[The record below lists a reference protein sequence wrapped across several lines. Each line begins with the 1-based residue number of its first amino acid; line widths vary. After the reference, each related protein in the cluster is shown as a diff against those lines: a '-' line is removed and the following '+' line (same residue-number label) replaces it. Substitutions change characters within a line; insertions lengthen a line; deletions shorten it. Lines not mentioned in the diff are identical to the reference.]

1 MLCTVRK
8 TIEDNDMLC
17 HGDGVVVGVSG
28 GADSV
33 ALLYVLK
40 ELSGEYGLRL
50 YVAHLDH
57 MLRGDESDRDRE
69 YVCELAEKLGLTV
82 EYRKIDVERI
92 AYADRISLEEA
103 GRNARYQLFRDVAQ
117 RYDCSKVAV
126 AHHRD
131 DQVETVL
138 LHLMRGSGLKGLG
151 GMAPVR
157 NDGEYTV
164 IRPLIDVCKD
174 EIEQYCNAIGVCPMV
189 DHTNLESVYMRNKV
203 RNLLIPML
211 KEEYNQQVVE
221 AIARTSAFCR
231 QADEYI
237 EKMAIKALN
246 DLCTCEDTNEKESST
261 DRRLCLDLKGLSVLD
276 EPVLGRLMLLACF
289 RLCGE
294 VKGFYS
300 PQINALC
307 ELVRK
312 GRTGTS
318 LDLPHGLVARVEY
331 DVFVIERSCTV
342 KEVPFED
349 DVHLEL
355 PLSGTIFLPD
365 TGLEIDSVTYNYILS
380 GEKVAFLEGKK
391 EGFLS
396 PLILSDLANRAFQ
409 QSTGVDKGLKAEDIG
424 RSWAA
429 FDLDE
434 VKGSICLRPWRAAD
448 RIGPFGMKGTKLL
461 SDLFTDL
468 KVPRE
473 ERKRVY
479 VACDYDGMLWALGFR
494 TSRRAA
500 VTGDTRQILFAALKG
515 PGN

>member
-33 ALLYVLK
+33 ALLYALK
-40 ELSGEYGLRL
+40 TLTDEYGLRL

-69 YVCELAEKLGLTV
+69 YVCELSGKLGLTV
-82 EYRKIDVERI
+82 ECRRVDVEHI
-92 AYADRISLEEA
+92 ACASRISLEEA

-117 RYDCSKVAV
+117 RYGCSKVAV

-138 LHLMRGSGLKGLG
+138 LHLLRGSGLKGLG

-174 EIEQYCNAIGVCPMV
+174 EIEQYCKSIGVCPMV
-189 DHTNLESVYMRNKV
+189 DHTNLESIYMRNKV

-221 AIARTSAFCR
+221 AIARTSVFCR

-237 EKMAIKALN
+237 EKVALKALN
-246 DLCTCEDTNEKESST
+246 DLCRCEEANEKESA
-261 DRRLCLDLKGLSVLD
+261 DRLCMDLKGLSVLD
-276 EPVLGRLMLLACF
+276 EPVLERLMLLACF

-300 PQINALC
+300 PQISALC

-318 LDLPHGLVARVEY
+318 LDLPHGLAARVKY
-331 DVFVIERSCTV
+331 DVFVIERSCAEKGV
-342 KEVPFED
+342 QFEG
-349 DVHLEL
+349 DVYIEL

-380 GEKVAFLEGKK
+380 GEKVAVLKGRKDR
-391 EGFLS
+391 FLS
-396 PLILSDLANRAFQ
+396 PLTLADLANRAFQ
-409 QSTGVDKGLKAEDIG
+409 QSAGVDKELKAEDIG
-424 RSWAA
+424 RRWAA
-429 FDLDE
+429 FDLDG
-434 VKGSICLRPWRAAD
+434 VKGRICLRPWRAAD

-479 VACDYDGMLWALGFR
+479 IASDDEEVLWALGFR

-500 VTGDTRQILFAALKG
+500 VTEDTRQILFAAIKG